1 MRRLP
6 IFFVIDVSESMV
18 GEPLRRLE
26 EGIERIVSSLRQD
39 PQSLET
45 VYISLIAFAG
55 KAKALTPLVDL
66 VSFYPPKI
74 PVGGGTAL
82 GEALQVLMKEIDDK
96 VVKTTMET
104 RGDWEPVV
112 FLITDGK
119 PTDQPMEAVKKWQQD
134 YASKASLVA
143 ITLGTNADIQILSK
157 LTDNVMAIEEASDEQ
172 FMKFIEWVSASVR
185 AQSQKVEMGAATA
198 GVSLEKADDA
208 GLTIVKDADNFA
220 VADPDYVVL
229 TARCSKNKKPYLMKY
244 ARSKT
249 DGISFVKSEFFGFEG
264 SYALDDSYFDW
275 SSEAELSQSVSTA
288 SLEGGAPCPQCS
300 NPISFAMC
308 ECKRLLC
315 LDQSGLA
322 KCPWCAKSLQFDMRA
337 GGGDFDVERGQ
348 G

>member
-45 VYISLIAFAG
+45 VFISLIAFAG

-82 GEALQVLMKEIDDK
+82 GEGLRVLMEEIDTK
-96 VVKTTMET
+96 VKKTTLEE

-119 PTDQPMEAVKKWQQD
+119 PTDSPMAAVKKWQQD

-143 ITLGTNADIQILSK
+143 ITLGNNADMQVLGQLTENIL
-157 LTDNVMAIEEASDEQ
+157 AIENASDEQ
-172 FMKFIEWVSASVR
+172 FKKFIEWVSASVR
-185 AQSQKVEMGAATA
+185 AQSQKVELEGST
-198 GVSLEKADDA
+198 GTISLEKADDA
-208 GLTIVKDADNFA
+208 GITIVKDVDAFA

-244 ARSKT
+244 ARSQT
-249 DGISFVKSEFFGFEG
+249 DGISFIKSDFFGFEG

-275 SSEAELSQSVSTA
+275 SSETDLKQSVST
-288 SLEGGAPCPQCS
+288 SNLEGGSSCPQCS

-308 ECKRLLC
+308 QCKRLLC
-315 LDQSGLA
+315 LNESGLA
-322 KCPWCAKSLQFDMRA
+322 TCPWCSKSLQFDMRS